1 MIQASDDRGKILE
14 LHTPEIFKLP
24 LAVPFWL
31 VFFLVFVREGQVIH
45 KAFPDASSAQ
55 DAGSFRTLMIGSP
68 IAMLMAVGTSLLPWL
83 NMAHSVAAVWLGT
96 ATLLAGGILR
106 RYCFKTLGKY
116 FTGTVVVSPN
126 QQVIQTGPYRL
137 VRHPS
142 YTAAMLMFTGIG
154 IALGNWISVAVLFL
168 VHCLLYGIRVSVE
181 ERALLETLGE
191 PYRDYMART
200 KRFIP
205 LVI

>member
-1 MIQASDDRGKILE
+1 MQ

-24 LAVPFWL
+24 LAIPFWL
-31 VFFLVFVREGQVIH
+31 VFFFVFVREGQVIR
-45 KAFPDASSAQ
+45 KAFPDASSTQ
-55 DAGSFRTLMIGSP
+55 DAGSFRILMIGSM
-68 IAMLMAVGTSLLPWL
+68 IAMLVAAAASFLPWFKMGFPIAAVVVGTV
-83 NMAHSVAAVWLGT
+83 M
-96 ATLLAGGILR
+96 LLAGGLLR
-106 RYCFKTLGKY
+106 RYCFKALGKF
-116 FTGTVVVSPN
+116 FTGAVVVIAD

-137 VRHPS
+137 IRHPS

-154 IALGNWISVAVLFL
+154 VAMGSWMSVAVLFL

-191 PYRDYMART
+191 PYRDYMSRT

-205 LVI
+205 FVI

>member
-1 MIQASDDRGKILE
+1 ME

-24 LAVPFWL
+24 LAIPFWI
-31 VFFLVFVREGQVIH
+31 VFFFVFVREGQVIR

-55 DAGSFRTLMIGSP
+55 DAGSFRMLMIGSP
-68 IAMLMAVGTSLLPWL
+68 IAMLVAAAASFSPWL
-83 NMAHSVAAVWLGT
+83 NMAFPVIAVVVGT
-96 ATLLAGGILR
+96 ATLLAGGALR
-106 RYCFKTLGKY
+106 RYCFNALGRF
-116 FTGTVVVSPN
+116 FTGTVVVSAD

-137 VRHPS
+137 IRHPS
-142 YTAAMLMFTGIG
+142 YTAALLMFTGIG

-181 ERALLETLGE
+181 ERALLATLGE
-191 PYRDYMART
+191 PYRDYMSRT

-205 LVI
+205 HVI

>member
-1 MIQASDDRGKILE
+1 LE

-24 LAVPFWL
+24 LAIPFWI
-31 VFFLVFVREGQVIH
+31 VFFFVFVREGQVIR

-55 DAGSFRTLMIGSP
+55 DAGSFRMLMIGSP
-68 IAMLMAVGTSLLPWL
+68 IAMLVAAAASFFPWL
-83 NMAHSVAAVWLGT
+83 NMAFPVIAVVVGT
-96 ATLLAGGILR
+96 ATLLAGGVLR
-106 RYCFKTLGKY
+106 RYCFNALGRF
-116 FTGTVVVSPN
+116 FTGTVVVSAD

-137 VRHPS
+137 IRHPS
-142 YTAAMLMFTGIG
+142 YTAALLMFTGIG

-181 ERALLETLGE
+181 ERALLATLGE
-191 PYRDYMART
+191 PYRDYMSRT

-205 LVI
+205 HVI

>member
-1 MIQASDDRGKILE
+1 LE

-24 LAVPFWL
+24 LSIPFWI
-31 VFFLVFVREGQVIH
+31 VFFFVFVREGQVIR

-55 DAGSFRTLMIGSP
+55 DAGSFRMLMIGSP
-68 IAMLMAVGTSLLPWL
+68 IAMLVAAAASFFPWL
-83 NMAHSVAAVWLGT
+83 NMAFPVIAVVVGT
-96 ATLLAGGILR
+96 ATLLAGGALR
-106 RYCFKTLGKY
+106 RYCFNALGRF
-116 FTGTVVVSPN
+116 FTGTVVVSAD

-137 VRHPS
+137 IRHPS
-142 YTAAMLMFTGIG
+142 YTAALLMFTGIG

-181 ERALLETLGE
+181 ERALLATLGE
-191 PYRDYMART
+191 PYRDYMSRT

-205 LVI
+205 HVI